1 MASSFQ
7 NEPTFIARELQLSV
21 TQVQRTLGWLDAGY
35 TIAFV
40 TRYRKDQTQGLDEEQ
55 IRSIKHASERLRGL
69 NDRKTTIIK
78 SVKSQGKLTADLAT
92 KIEQADSIKQ
102 LEDLYLPYKPKK
114 QTLATLA
121 RQRGLE
127 PLAQKVL
134 REGCPPGE
142 LAERAK
148 VDLDADDSLQT
159 IDEVYSGIGHL
170 IAEVFSEDVEL
181 RAALRKHLWKHGM
194 MVVSAATQ
202 GMEASPEALT
212 SNSRSHIRS
221 R

>member
-1 MASSFQ
+1 MYFT
-7 NEPTFIARELQLSV
+7 P
-21 TQVQRTLGWLDAGY
+21 
-35 TIAFV
+35 
-40 TRYRKDQTQGLDEEQ
+40 
-55 IRSIKHASERLRGL
+55 
-69 NDRKTTIIK
+69 
-78 SVKSQGKLTADLAT
+78 
-92 KIEQADSIKQ
+92 
-102 LEDLYLPYKPKK
+102 
-114 QTLATLA
+114 

-181 RAALRKHLWKHGM
+181 RAELRKHLWKHGM
-194 MVVSAATQ
+194 MVGSSATQ
-202 GMEASPEALT
+202 GMEASP
-212 SNSRSHIRS
+212 
-221 R
+221 